1 MILYGITGGAGMGK
15 STTESILQ
23 KHGFPVVDSD
33 KLAREVVEP
42 GQPALEEIARIFGK
56 DILDGEGKLR
66 RSELSAIVFSDAKL
80 LKVLEG
86 ILHPLIQARWRE
98 DAKNW
103 RNAKVSRGF
112 VSMPLLYETG
122 AQGAFDKII
131 CIACSKGSQ
140 LVRLK
145 GRGWTMD
152 SIERR
157 NAAQMSIVRKME
169 LSNHVIWTEGCIEL
183 VEDQLKRILT
193 CDGACGFSQS

>member
-15 STTESILQ
+15 STAEFILM
-23 KHGFPVVDSD
+23 KKGFAVIDSD

-56 DILDGEGKLR
+56 HILDGEGKLR
-66 RSELSAIVFSDAKL
+66 RSELSNIVFSDPKQ

-98 DAKNW
+98 DVKNW
-103 RNAKVSRGF
+103 RLAKFSRGF
-112 VSMPLLYETG
+112 VSIPLLFETG
-122 AQGAFDKII
+122 AEGAFDRII

-145 GRGWTMD
+145 ERGWTMET
-152 SIERR
+152 IEKR
-157 NAAQMSIVRKME
+157 NAAQMSIARKME
-169 LSNHVIWTEGCIEL
+169 LSNHVIWTEGCLEL
-183 VEDQLKRILT
+183 VEEQLKRILAS
-193 CDGACGFSQS
+193 DGEGGFSQS